1 MLSNFDIDELVK
13 KMAIPNF
20 KGCFYEDTLKK
31 IEPSCSYIIN
41 LNSEFNEKNE
51 RNAGSHWVALITD
64 DMKRGLYFDSYGEK
78 EPNEIRNLLK
88 SNQYKIAHTS
98 KNIQSLMSNLCGFFC
113 LAFIYFLS
121 VSKYR
126 TKNII
131 NDASIFLDLFEDL
144 DLISDIYK
152 NEFILSLFF
161 TDAKSKKLLFDNNNI
176 GMNKVNKIDNRFK
189 IKRTSIYKIK

>member
-1 MLSNFDIDELVK
+1 MLSNYDIDELVI
-13 KMAIPNF
+13 KMGIPNF
-20 KGCFYEDTLKK
+20 KGCFYKDTLKK
-31 IEPSCSYIIN
+31 IEPSSSYIIN

-64 DMKRGLYFDSYGEK
+64 DLKKAIYMDSYGEK
-78 EPNEIRNLLK
+78 EPNEIKNLLK

-113 LAFIYFLS
+113 LAFIYFLT

-144 DLISDIYK
+144 DITNDIYK

-161 TDAKSKKLLFDNNNI
+161 TDTKSKKLLFDNNNI
-176 GMNKVNKIDNRFK
+176 GMNKDNKIDNRFK
-189 IKRTSIYKIK
+189 IENKPLSL